1 MTYKI
6 WLQAYLKHPLRLGA
20 ILPSSAALGSLMV
33 KHINSDTNGPI
44 LELGPGTGS
53 FTRALLRQGIS
64 EKNLVLVEQSQ
75 EFVQLL
81 KTFFPKATI
90 ICKDARQV
98 TQLSDELGIKEFD
111 EIVSGLPLNAI
122 NHEQRRFI
130 CNESFKLL
138 KPGGSFVQVSYLP
151 RCSIPNDVISKNSA
165 EKMYCGVTFANIPPA
180 FVWRAQKRQCIPSC
194 E

>member
-6 WLQAYLKHPLRLGA
+6 WFQAYLKHPLRLGA
-20 ILPSSAALGSLMV
+20 IFPSSAALGSLMV
-33 KHINSDTNGPI
+33 KHIKADTNGPV

-75 EFVQLL
+75 EFTQLL

-90 ICKDARQV
+90 ICRDANQIS
-98 TQLSDELGIKEFD
+98 QIASELGIKEFD
-111 EIVSGLPLNAI
+111 EIVSGLPLNAMRD
-122 NHEQRRFI
+122 ESRRFI
-130 CNESFKLL
+130 CNEGFRLL

-151 RCSIPNDVISKNSA
+151 RCSIPNTVISKHSA
-165 EKMYCGVTFANIPPA
+165 EKMYCGVTLANIPPA
-180 FVWRAQKRQCIPSC
+180 FVWRAEKH
-194 E
+194 